1 MADRLIRL
9 VCNPLLPRHPIYL
22 ARHPIYLARHPIYLA
37 RHPIYLARHPMYLG
51 AVALRDGL
59 RLL

>member
-37 RHPIYLARHPMYLG
+37 RHPMYLG